1 MAKRDTITQQ
11 HIDETSRIRQRLDDI
26 NSIHHRNIRDQLEL
40 AMCIMVEFL
49 NEKPRKLEEYI
60 ENLRNI
66 SNDDVGQA
74 LLDNLL
80 EQIRQIKMQLNS
92 AIAVP
97 DGDQT
102 ADLDDANEMLSKNYM
117 LLNLINRLQY
127 IDNILRTHI
136 DESATGEN

>member
-1 MAKRDTITQQ
+1 MIGAI
-11 HIDETSRIRQRLDDI
+11 
-26 NSIHHRNIRDQLEL
+26 
-40 AMCIMVEFL
+40 
-49 NEKPRKLEEYI
+49 
-60 ENLRNI
+60 
-66 SNDDVGQA
+66 
-74 LLDNLL
+74 

-102 ADLDDANEMLSKNYM
+102 ADLDDANEILSKNYM

-136 DESATGEN
+136 DESATGKN

>member
-1 MAKRDTITQQ
+1 
-11 HIDETSRIRQRLDDI
+11 
-26 NSIHHRNIRDQLEL
+26 
-40 AMCIMVEFL
+40 MCKMVEFL

-97 DGDQT
+97 DDDQT
-102 ADLDDANEMLSKNYM
+102 ADLDDANGILSKNYM

>member
-40 AMCIMVEFL
+40 AMCIMAEFL

-60 ENLRNI
+60 ESLRNI

-92 AIAVP
+92 AIAR
-97 DGDQT
+97 
-102 ADLDDANEMLSKNYM
+102 A
-117 LLNLINRLQY
+117 R
-127 IDNILRTHI
+127 
-136 DESATGEN
+136 